1 MSNSFENYQKRRL
14 KSSYFSVVLSI
25 ALVLFVLGVLGMVVL
40 KSTQIAN
47 HFKEQVT
54 LTLFLKD
61 NVKRTQSLHL
71 EASLKKKDFTKDLSY
86 VSKEA
91 AAESYSREIGEDFLS
106 FLGSNP
112 LKNSL
117 DIQLHPEYVTP
128 TAMADIKKD
137 LLKNTFVAEVV
148 YDAPLIQ
155 LLTQNIQKISFW
167 VLAIAGF
174 FTVIAIVLIN
184 SSIRLSV
191 YSKRFTIKTMQMV
204 GATKRFIRRPFVW
217 NSIRLGV
224 LGACLASGGLL
235 ALLYALSQQIPELE
249 LLTDLKSL
257 ALVFGGVL
265 LVGILVTWIST
276 FFATQRF
283 LNLKTDQLY
292 S

>member
-1 MSNSFENYQKRRL
+1 
-14 KSSYFSVVLSI
+14 
-25 ALVLFVLGVLGMVVL
+25 
-40 KSTQIAN
+40 
-47 HFKEQVT
+47 
-54 LTLFLKD
+54 
-61 NVKRTQSLHL
+61 
-71 EASLKKKDFTKDLSY
+71 
-86 VSKEA
+86 
-91 AAESYSREIGEDFLS
+91 
-106 FLGSNP
+106 
-112 LKNSL
+112 
-117 DIQLHPEYVTP
+117 
-128 TAMADIKKD
+128 
-137 LLKNTFVAEVV
+137 
-148 YDAPLIQ
+148 
-155 LLTQNIQKISFW
+155 LTQNIQKISFW